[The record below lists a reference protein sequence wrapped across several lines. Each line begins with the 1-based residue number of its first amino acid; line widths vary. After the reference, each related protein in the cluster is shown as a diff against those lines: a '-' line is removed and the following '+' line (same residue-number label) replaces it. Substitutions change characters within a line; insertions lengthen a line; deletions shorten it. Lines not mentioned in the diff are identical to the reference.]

1 MSEISEWKCFKCKV
15 DIEEVDD
22 VQIRYKDIELPDA
35 PGYRCPQ
42 CGLTQLTEFLVTG
55 ELADAEEM
63 LQAK

>member
-1 MSEISEWKCFKCKV
+1 MVEWKCFQCKV
-15 DIEEVDD
+15 EVEEVDD
-22 VQIRYKDIELPDA
+22 IKLRYKDIELPDA

-42 CGLTQLTEFLVTG
+42 CGQEMLTEESVTT